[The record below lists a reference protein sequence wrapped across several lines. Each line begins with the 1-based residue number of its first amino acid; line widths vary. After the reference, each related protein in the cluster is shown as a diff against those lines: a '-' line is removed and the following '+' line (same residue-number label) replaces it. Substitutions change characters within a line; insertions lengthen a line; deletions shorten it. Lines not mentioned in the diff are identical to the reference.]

1 MKNYKKN
8 QMSQRSW
15 HQRYTKNYDRF
26 SRLEFT
32 KEKQQK
38 LFENYDDNLSE
49 IQNMANNKFNIIYD
63 CGKIIYEL

>member
-1 MKNYKKN
+1 
-8 QMSQRSW
+8 
-15 HQRYTKNYDRF
+15 
-26 SRLEFT
+26 LEFT